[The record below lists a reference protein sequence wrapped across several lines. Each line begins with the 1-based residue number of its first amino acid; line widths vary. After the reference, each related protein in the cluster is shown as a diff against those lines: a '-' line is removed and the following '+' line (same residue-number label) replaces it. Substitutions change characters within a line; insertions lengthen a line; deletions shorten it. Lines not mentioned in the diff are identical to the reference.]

1 MILYHGSTL
10 IVSQPRILIPNRT
23 LDYGDGFYTTTSE
36 DQARDWARRRITE
49 EQIGFVNI
57 YEFNETQAAI
67 LKRLNFPNPPD
78 ENWLEFVHSNR
89 TKRGFK
95 HPFDLVYGPVA
106 NDRVYAAFALYEQG
120 FLNKH
125 ELLKELKTY
134 SLVDQMV
141 FHTEEALKALK
152 FIKAKEVYI

>member
-49 EQIGFVNI
+49 GQFGFVNI
-57 YEFNETQAAI
+57 YELDETQAAI

-78 ENWLEFVHSNR
+78 
-89 TKRGFK
+89 
-95 HPFDLVYGPVA
+95 VA

-120 FLNKH
+120 FLNKQ
-125 ELLKELKTY
+125 ELLKELKSY

-141 FHTEEALKALK
+141 FHTEEALKTLK
-152 FIKAKEVYI
+152 FIKAEEVYL